1 MSPEPPAQPEPLA
14 PPEPPMPPEPP
25 SPPSGGF
32 RFQATSNTVRGQQR
46 GNFTWS
52 HNGEKLEVEYRGEF
66 EFTDDDTDV
75 KSMTPGGL
83 LRIRDGGFGA
93 SHSIE
98 FRADESGKIE
108 RRYWA
113 GSTERPFEP
122 EGRKWLATALPRF
135 VRQTGIGAAARVSRI
150 YRAKGAQGVLGEIAL
165 IEGSWAKR
173 VYFAELL
180 KTPGLDSRTIQQALA
195 QAGREVDSDFEL
207 ASLLIS
213 VDRLPA
219 LDESA
224 RKAYFDAAQTIQSD
238 FEMRRVLSSALK
250 KGPHTPALIATLLNS
265 SLAIE
270 SDFEQASLLMDVAR
284 LQPLDDATQGPF
296 FKALGTVD
304 SDFEHRRVLM
314 EIMRRPDSPAASVAT
329 VLQSAANISSDF
341 EVASVLVEVAKNR
354 PIEGP
359 IRAPFFRAI
368 ESIASGFERGRVL
381 QTVAKRTDVSD
392 ETVLEVIKATQGM
405 SGSFEPA
412 QVLLSVAGRPLN
424 RQARDAYLDAAE
436 KLGEYEQGRVLAALV
451 KNERRK

>member
-1 MSPEPPAQPEPLA
+1 
-14 PPEPPMPPEPP
+14 MPPEPP
-25 SPPSGGF
+25 SASSGGF

-52 HNGEKLEVEYRGEF
+52 HNGEQLEVEYRGEF

-83 LRIRDGGFGA
+83 LRIRDGGWRP
-93 SHSIE
+93 SHSVE
-98 FRADESGKIE
+98 FRADESGKIQ

-122 EGRKWLATALPRF
+122 EGRTWLATALPRF
-135 VRQTGIGAAARVSRI
+135 VRQTGIGAAARVARI
-150 YRAKGAQGVLGEIAL
+150 YKTKGAQGVLGEISL
-165 IEGSWAKR
+165 IQGSWAKR

-213 VDRLPA
+213 VDRLLT
-219 LDESA
+219 LDQSA
-224 RKAYFDAAQTIQSD
+224 RKAYFDAAETIQSD
-238 FEMRRVLSSALK
+238 FEMRRVFSSALK
-250 KGPHTPALIATLLNS
+250 EGPHTSALIATLLDS
-265 SLAIE
+265 SLGIE

-284 LQPLDDATQGPF
+284 LQPLDETTQGPF
-296 FKALGTVD
+296 FRALGTVD

-314 EIMRRPDSPAASVAT
+314 EIMRRPDSPATSVAT

-354 PIEGP
+354 PIEGA
-359 IRAPFFRAI
+359 IRAPFFRAV
-368 ESIASGFERGRVL
+368 ESIASGFERSRVL

-405 SGSFEPA
+405 GGNFEQA

-424 RQARDAYLDAAE
+424 RQARDAYIDAAE